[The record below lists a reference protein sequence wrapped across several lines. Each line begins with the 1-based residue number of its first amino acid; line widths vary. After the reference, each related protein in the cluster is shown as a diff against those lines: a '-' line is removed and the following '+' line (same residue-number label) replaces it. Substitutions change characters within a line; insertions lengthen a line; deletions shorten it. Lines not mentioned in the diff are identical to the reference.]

1 MHALADMSE
10 MKEASF
16 PMNVMVARRSFVE
29 KNRDTVKRLQQAYAE
44 GTYQFINNKE
54 KGLAVLTKRLRQK
67 NPRYLKRPINI
78 SPESFRFPHACPK
91 SACATPWSCFPSEPR
106 ERRST

>member
-1 MHALADMSE
+1 M
-10 MKEASF
+10 
-16 PMNVMVARRSFVE
+16 
-29 KNRDTVKRLQQAYAE
+29 KRLQQAYAE

-78 SPESFRFPHACPK
+78 SPESFRFPRV
-91 SACATPWSCFPSEPR
+91 SQVGLRNTLELLSQRTPGAKIDMNVSKYSTKAPWTNWSGKGSL
-106 ERRST
+106 SD